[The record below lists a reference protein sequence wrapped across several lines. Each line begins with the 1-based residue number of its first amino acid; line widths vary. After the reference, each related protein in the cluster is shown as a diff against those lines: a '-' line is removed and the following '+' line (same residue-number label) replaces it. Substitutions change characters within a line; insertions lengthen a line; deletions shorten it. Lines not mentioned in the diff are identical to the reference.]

1 MDDVALRYLLLA
13 LRLGRHH
20 PDLVDSY
27 TGPSELAEAVAG
39 EEPIPPAELHSEALH
54 LADAV
59 AELPTDSPLES
70 RRASWLSDQLVAL
83 SALARQADGEEIGF
97 VDLAEQLFD
106 IQVRSEPE
114 ETFATARRMIEAALP
129 GSGSV
134 QARLVEHER
143 SATIPP
149 GEVLATLR
157 SLADTM
163 RGRVRKQ
170 LWLPPDEA
178 VTIEPLEGEQW
189 VAEMRYLGKRRSRVR
204 VNLGLP
210 VPLARVVELAA
221 HECYPGHHA
230 EAVVKD
236 ALLVAIGHA
245 EVTLQ
250 LDLAPEAVVREG
262 MATYAREVVMTDPEL
277 AAELERIGRRLGLS
291 VAVGAEMIVQ
301 RAQQL
306 LTPAIGNAAL
316 QLHVDGQAP
325 EAVHRYL
332 SEVGLLADAQL
343 EATFSLIS
351 DPTWGRYFFTYIE
364 GRRLV
369 GEWLVREGQTHG
381 YGRLMA
387 EQLTPGQLR
396 VSIGEALSEAQWP
409 KALR

>member
-20 PDLVDSY
+20 PGLADSY
-27 TGPSELAEAVAG
+27 TGPPEIAEAVAG
-39 EEPIPPAELHSEALH
+39 EEPIPAAELHAEALR

-59 AELPTDSPLES
+59 ADLVIDTPLQR
-70 RRASWLSDQLVAL
+70 RRATWLSDQLVAL

-97 VDLAEQLFD
+97 VDLAEELFD
-106 IQVRSEPE
+106 IEVRPEPE

-134 QARLVEHER
+134 QARLLEHEQR
-143 SATIPP
+143 ATLPP

-157 SLADTM
+157 SLSETM
-163 RGRVRKQ
+163 RSQMRAQ
-170 LWLPPDEA
+170 LWLPTGESVAIEA
-178 VTIEPLEGEQW
+178 LEGEQW
-189 VAEMRYLGKRRSRVR
+189 VAEMRYLGNRRSQVR

-210 VPLARVVELAA
+210 VSLARVVELAA

-236 ALLVAIGHA
+236 ALLVGTGHA
-245 EVTLQ
+245 EATLQ

-262 MATYAREVVMTDPEL
+262 MATYAREVVMGDAEL
-277 AAELERIGRRLGLS
+277 AAELERVARQLGLS
-291 VAVGAEMIVQ
+291 VDIGAEMIVQ
-301 RAQQL
+301 RAQRL

-316 QLHVDGQAP
+316 RLHVDGQAP

-332 SEVGLLADAQL
+332 GEVGLLADAQL

-369 GEWLVREGQTHG
+369 GEWLVREGQTRG
-381 YGRLMA
+381 YGRLLA

-396 VSIGEALSEAQWP
+396 SAVGAAS
-409 KALR
+409 